1 MERGGGEVKK
11 IRSREKGEVVR
22 GRRRKRGVRKVA
34 GKQRKGAE
42 RHLDSDEWE
51 QKGRV
56 RRLDEPTEGGLERQR
71 PFSRAREEGEKHP
84 QEQGSAQG
92 EPVNSH

>member
-34 GKQRKGAE
+34 GKQRRGAE

-56 RRLDEPTEGGLERQR
+56 RRLDEPTEGGAGAAATLQ
-71 PFSRAREEGEKHP
+71 
-84 QEQGSAQG
+84 QGPRRG
-92 EPVNSH
+92 